1 MTTSGDPGS
10 PVKRLHAIRLN
21 EEASEQTPPPSPQP
35 PPLTGGASWH
45 QAFNVR
51 KTDPVNLNFRRT
63 PVGQSGTAARP
74 SEIVLNPCRF
84 KRRGEGGEEQRKGR
98 EEEEKEE
105 EEEEECS
112 NECGQAAAVHVMP
125 TRTRVQLPTA
135 SYASRRNKKNVQCEG
150 GGVKQHIQEKSRE
163 TNAHTR

>member
-98 EEEEKEE
+98 EEEE
-105 EEEEECS
+105 EECS

>member
-84 KRRGEGGEEQRKGR
+84 KRRGEGGEEQRKGGGGGGGG
-98 EEEEKEE
+98 K
-105 EEEEECS
+105 
-112 NECGQAAAVHVMP
+112 GGGG
-125 TRTRVQLPTA
+125 
-135 SYASRRNKKNVQCEG
+135 G
-150 GGVKQHIQEKSRE
+150 GGVFK
-163 TNAHTR
+163 